1 MFSFGV
7 QEFTGIERDVSLAR
21 AKVKRIHNQLFPGM
35 SASTDWFRW
44 YPYIDAH
51 FFDDEPTRFYVAYK
65 ENDIVGL
72 WCVEPKKL
80 MVSGK
85 EIPVGRCFAV
95 GIHADQRRQG
105 LFTDLSRY
113 AIEEER
119 KRGAYEYVLGFP
131 QIGKPVVDAHL
142 KAGWER
148 VQEIN
153 THVFPTTKV
162 TQFAETS
169 TLYSARKISDFSP
182 LRHAMIY
189 ENGFSET
196 PTYKNDRW
204 LNHPENVYTCLR
216 KDDSAFIVLKQH
228 GEKMHVLDIT
238 NRSMLNGSST
248 ESLLL
253 CALTFARKHGCQTM
267 SMWCADNDP
276 LIDVIAV
283 LNKKLGFRDL
293 GSWSWI
299 DRSVSIDM
307 LSVRITANAALQLRM
322 RETAFSMGVEE
333 GY

>member
-1 MFSFGV
+1 MFSFGMH
-7 QEFTGIERDVSLAR
+7 EFTGVEHSVDLAR
-21 AKVKRIHNQLFPGM
+21 AKIKWIHNQLFPGM
-35 SASTDWFRW
+35 SASTDWFKW

-51 FFDDEPTRFYVAYK
+51 FFDDEPTRFYTAYK

-80 MVSGK
+80 MVAGK

-95 GIHADQRRQG
+95 GIHASQRRQG

-148 VQEIN
+148 VQEID
-153 THVFPTTKV
+153 THVFPTTDV
-162 TQFAETS
+162 LQFAETS
-169 TLYSARKISDFSP
+169 TLYSARKITDFSP

-204 LNHPENVYTCLR
+204 LCHPENVYTCLR

-238 NRSMLNGSST
+238 NRSMMHGSST
-248 ESLLL
+248 EGLLL
-253 CALTFARKHGCQTM
+253 CARNLAYKHGCKTL
-267 SMWCADNDP
+267 SMWCAENDP
-276 LIDVIAV
+276 LLNVV
-283 LNKKLGFRDL
+283 TNLNKKLGTHDN
-293 GSWSWI
+293 GSWI
-299 DRSVSIDM
+299 DRSLSIDM
-307 LSVRITANAALQLRM
+307 LSVRITANASLRPRI
-322 RETAFSMGVEE
+322 RETAFSMGAEE

>member
-1 MFSFGV
+1 MFSFGMY
-7 QEFTGIERDVSLAR
+7 EFTGNEHDNGLAC

-35 SASTDWFRW
+35 FASTDWFKW
-44 YPYIDAH
+44 YASIDAH
-51 FFDDEPTRFYVAYK
+51 PYDDESTRFYTAHK

-80 MVSGK
+80 MISGK
-85 EIPVGRCFAV
+85 EILVGRCFAV

-119 KRGAYEYVLGFP
+119 KHGAYEYVLGFP
-131 QIGKPVVDAHL
+131 QVGKPVVEAHL

-153 THVFPTTKV
+153 THVFPTTDVLKLDE
-162 TQFAETS
+162 AS
-169 TLYSARKISDFSP
+169 TLFSARKISDFSS

-196 PTYKNDRW
+196 PTYKNERW
-204 LNHPENVYTCLR
+204 LNHPENTYTCLR

-238 NRSMLNGSST
+238 NRTLLNGST
-248 ESLLL
+248 ENLLL
-253 CALTFARKHGCQTM
+253 CARSFARKHGCKTM
-267 SMWCADNDP
+267 SLWCADNDP
-276 LIDVIAV
+276 LLNIVAS
-283 LNKKLGFRDL
+283 LNKKLGTSDW
-293 GSWSWI
+293 SSWI
-299 DRSVSIDM
+299 DRSHSIDM
-307 LSVRITANAALQLRM
+307 LSVRITAGTSLRLRM
-322 RETAFSMGVEE
+322 RETAFSMGAEE